1 MTSRS
6 RSVLFAL
13 SLASVVLVASTMRS
27 PVVGLSGVLDRV
39 VLDLNLSA
47 LVAGSL
53 TTIPVLAFAVCTPFA
68 AFMIRRTGYKFSIT
82 MTLLG
87 IALGIA
93 VRSIGSTPTV
103 VLGTALIGLS
113 ITLGNV
119 TMPVMIRDRFPI
131 QRRAMATALYTTSL
145 NLGAMLMLLAVV
157 PLADAWGWRWALG
170 VWVVHAA
177 IALIMWLVT
186 VGGAG
191 AFHIARSQ
199 QANSS
204 SAGPAGAVAGTED
217 GQDSGATKTTPITT
231 VKSGAEAM
239 VGDDPNDP
247 GFRKDLKFRL
257 TVMTLAFGFQSL
269 CYYSVTA
276 WLPQILMAN
285 ANMAPDGAAAAASIF
300 QMTATVGAFG
310 IPILAKFVKY
320 KHLGIGLGTGWLIF
334 IMGML
339 TSPELWILWLISA
352 GIAQGGAF
360 TLVMFL
366 MVQLAQD
373 EHEAARFS
381 ALVQGIGYSLAA
393 VGPSLLGYLYDLS
406 GNWNTPLYLILGSVL
421 TLSVALYLTTRDS
434 AHIKYR

>member
-6 RSVLFAL
+6 RTLLFAL

-27 PVVGLSGVLDRV
+27 PIVGLSGVISRIEV
-39 VLDLNLSA
+39 ELNLSY

-53 TTIPVLAFAVCTPFA
+53 TTIPVLAFAVCTPLA

-93 VRSIGSTPTV
+93 VRSIGTTPTLL
-103 VLGTALIGLS
+103 LGTALIGMS
-113 ITLGNV
+113 ITMGNV

-131 QRRAMATALYTTSL
+131 ERRAIATALYTTAL
-145 NLGAMLMLLAVV
+145 NLGAMFMLLAVV

-170 VWVVHAA
+170 VWVGHVA
-177 IALIMWLVT
+177 IALVMWTVT
-186 VGGAG
+186 VGGKG
-191 AFHIARSQ
+191 AFRIAGSKSAQTSAAPRSSD
-199 QANSS
+199 AGDGNSTR
-204 SAGPAGAVAGTED
+204 TEIIK
-217 GQDSGATKTTPITT
+217 AKP
-231 VKSGAEAM
+231 GAEAM
-239 VGDDPNDP
+239 VGDDPKDP

-257 TVMTLAFGFQSL
+257 VVMTIAFGFQSM

-276 WLPQILMAN
+276 WLPEILKAN
-285 ANMAPDGAAAAASIF
+285 SDMGADGAAAGASIF
-300 QMTATVGAFG
+300 QLTATVGAFG
-310 IPILAKFVKY
+310 IPVLARSVKY
-320 KHLGIGLGTGWLIF
+320 QHLGLGLGASWLLF
-334 IMGML
+334 IVGML
-339 TSPELWILWLISA
+339 SAPHLWILWLISA

-373 EHEAARFS
+373 EYEAARFS

-393 VGPSLLGYLYDLS
+393 VGPSLLGYLFDIS
-406 GNWNTPLYLILGSVL
+406 GNWDTPLFMILAAVL